1 MSFFESLAKPSWIP
15 PDWVFPAAWFT
26 LWALQ
31 ATALVR
37 LVGLSSSSKQRTA
50 LAFLILQFVAAIAW
64 QGAIFGPGRLRL
76 AAIWLTMVLALV
88 VLAAAATW
96 RADRVAGLLV
106 APTIVWVTIATTLG
120 WELLRLNPNA

>member
-15 PDWVFPAAWFT
+15 PDWVFPTAWLS
-26 LWALQ
+26 LWVLQ
-31 ATALVR
+31 AASLVR
-37 LVGLSSSSKQRTA
+37 LVGLPASPKQRGA
-50 LAFLILQFVAAIAW
+50 VVLLVAQFVAAIAW
-64 QGAIFGPGRLRL
+64 QGAVFGPGRLRL

-88 VLAAAATW
+88 VLAVAATW